1 MRPYDI
7 ELDIGGLTLEVSG
20 YYTPPT
26 AENKS
31 GHPDTWEPAEGG
43 ELEVM
48 EVLRYLLVLQKRRR
62 NLSVKGRG
70 GSINDGT
77 QGDHDRSQAE

>member
-31 GHPDTWEPAEGG
+31 GHPDTWAPAEAG

-48 EVLRYLLVLQKRRR
+48 EVAAEGKPLKCDLRAFEEAW
-62 NLSVKGRG
+62 
-70 GSINDGT
+70 
-77 QGDHDRSQAE
+77 GDYIWEKL

>member
-7 ELDIGGLTLEVSG
+7 ELDVGGLILEVSG

-31 GHPDTWEPAEGG
+31 GHPDGWEPAEGG

-48 EVLRYLLVLQKRRR
+48 EVA
-62 NLSVKGRG
+62 
-70 GSINDGT
+70 
-77 QGDHDRSQAE
+77 AEGKPLKCDLDAFCEAWEDQIWEKL